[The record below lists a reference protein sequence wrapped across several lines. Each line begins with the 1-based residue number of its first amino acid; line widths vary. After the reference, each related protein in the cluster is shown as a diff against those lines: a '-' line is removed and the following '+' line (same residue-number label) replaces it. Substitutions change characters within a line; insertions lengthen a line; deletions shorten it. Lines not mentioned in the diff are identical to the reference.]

1 METII
6 QEVIVAAKEAKRIG
20 WETFYYQFTKADAHL
35 IDEVITEAR
44 NRTLG
49 AIQPKN
55 VCNDCI
61 EFILI

>member
-35 IDEVITEAR
+35 IDEVIT
-44 NRTLG
+44 
-49 AIQPKN
+49 
-55 VCNDCI
+55 
-61 EFILI
+61 